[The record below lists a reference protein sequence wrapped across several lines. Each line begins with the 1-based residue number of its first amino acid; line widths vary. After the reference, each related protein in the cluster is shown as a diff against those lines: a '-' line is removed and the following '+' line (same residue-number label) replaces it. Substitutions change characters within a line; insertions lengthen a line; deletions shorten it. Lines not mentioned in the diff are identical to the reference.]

1 MQSDCDGYELLVFDW
16 DGTLMDSAARIVA
29 SLRAAFEDIGLDPPE
44 PAAARNIIGLGLSH
58 VMQRLAP
65 DASAETHER
74 LIQRYRSHYLE
85 VNDTPTPLFPGAAD
99 VIAELHA
106 QGYLLAV
113 ATGKSR
119 IGLDRALAESELG
132 AYFHATRSA
141 DETFSKPHPQM
152 LLELLDELGVDAQ
165 RALMIGDTEYDLLT
179 ARNARVDALAVCYG
193 AHEPE
198 RLLSLQ
204 PLGCLSAIDALPPW
218 LAAGGRDTEPS

>member
-1 MQSDCDGYELLVFDW
+1 MRSENDGYELLVFDW

-65 DASAETHER
+65 NASADTHER
-74 LIQRYRSHYLE
+74 LIKRYRSHYLE
-85 VNDTPTPLFPGAAD
+85 VNDTPTPLFAGAAE
-99 VIAELHA
+99 VIKELHGN
-106 QGYLLAV
+106 GYLLAV

-119 IGLDRALAESELG
+119 IGLDRALVDSGLG
-132 AYFHATRSA
+132 HFFHATRSA

-152 LLELLDELGVDAQ
+152 LLELLDVLGVDSG

-179 ARNARVDALAVCYG
+179 AQNASVDALAVCYG

-198 RLLSLQ
+198 RLLNLK

-218 LAAGGRDTEPS
+218 LATVGRDTEPS